1 MILIGVEVTLLIF
14 DSYSLKEKRST
25 VKSILHRT
33 QNRHHLS
40 TAEVE
45 DWDLHNKSVLSFGVV
60 GSNRKVCRQ
69 QIEAAL
75 KDIEEQYEVEILD
88 VEWVEA

>member
-45 DWDLHNKSVLSFGVV
+45 DWDLHNKTVLGFGVV

>member
-1 MILIGVEVTLLIF
+1 MILMGAEVTLLIF

-33 QNRHHLS
+33 QNRHHLT

-45 DWDLHNKSVLSFGVV
+45 DWDLHNKTVLGFGVV
-60 GSNRKVCRQ
+60 GSNRKLCRKQ
-69 QIEAAL
+69 LEAVL
-75 KDIEEQYEVEILD
+75 KDIEDFYEVEILD
-88 VEWVEA
+88 VEWIEA

>member
-1 MILIGVEVTLLIF
+1 MILMGVEVTLLIF
-14 DSYSLKEKRST
+14 DAYSLKDKRST

-33 QNRHHLS
+33 RNRHHLS

-45 DWDLHNKSVLSFGVV
+45 DWDLHNKSVLGFGVV
-60 GSNRKVCRQ
+60 GSSHKLCRK

-88 VEWVEA
+88 VEWIEA